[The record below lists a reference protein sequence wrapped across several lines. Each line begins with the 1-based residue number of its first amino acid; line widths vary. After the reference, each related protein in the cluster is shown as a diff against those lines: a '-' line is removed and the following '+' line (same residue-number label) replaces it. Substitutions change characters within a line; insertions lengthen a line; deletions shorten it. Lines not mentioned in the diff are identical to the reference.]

1 MKGILLSISVLLMG
15 GGVVAHMRSLLT
27 GARSP
32 LRPGVS
38 SLAV

>member
-15 GGVVAHMRSLLT
+15 GGVAHMRSLLT

>member
-1 MKGILLSISVLLMG
+1 MKGILLSISVLLM